1 MLPCLKGGETASNGG
16 YDWQASR
23 TRIKDQ
29 LFGVSTGPF
38 WSALFADCVL
48 LLIVITYRCVIIYPL
63 HGGEGTLPPAKAH
76 ELMGLPQRVQT
87 RPSLISSEVAES
99 RHETAVGPTLG
110 KQQRWD

>member
-63 HGGEGTLPPAKAH
+63 HGREGIL
-76 ELMGLPQRVQT
+76 EGLRDVIGGRSSYPGAVQT
-87 RPSLISSEVAES
+87 REQ
-99 RHETAVGPTLG
+99 
-110 KQQRWD
+110 K